1 MLLLGVGLLPTGHL
15 REIGQSHTERFL
27 EVGIGEILEESSL
40 VAARGIGS
48 TGLQSFE
55 RKLGKRGFEET

>member
-1 MLLLGVGLLPTGHL
+1 MLLLGVDRLPTGHL

-27 EVGIGEILEESSL
+27 EVGIGEILVKASL
-40 VAARGIGS
+40 VAARGIGG

-55 RKLGKRGFEET
+55 RELGKRVFEET